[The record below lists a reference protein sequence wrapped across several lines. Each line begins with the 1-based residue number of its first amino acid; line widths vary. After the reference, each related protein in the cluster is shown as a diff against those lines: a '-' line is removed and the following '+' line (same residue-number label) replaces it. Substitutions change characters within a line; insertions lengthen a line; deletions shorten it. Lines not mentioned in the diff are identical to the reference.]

1 MNATYFEQLLNGSV
15 FQNNT
20 DEMGLEYQSNFK
32 DMEYHF
38 PDTMDLNRRLKTY
51 SYHEETRRALRNVIT
66 PIICTFGFLG
76 NVVNIIVLS
85 RLRLLRREARRD
97 GGIHF
102 GLIAL
107 AFSDMLFCVSMFPRL
122 MVSESSSIFSDKN
135 FRWFYQVKNP
145 PDLISY
151 TLQEEHTLL
160 TGYHQPTKLREGNVF
175 SHVCLSDSHSVHRR
189 GTHCARAPS
198 PGPLFTGHYM
208 FKLVKL
214 WLHFTRTPLPQ
225 TCSNLFNMNRI
236 QSSSW
241 RLECFLF
248 RK

>member
-1 MNATYFEQLLNGSV
+1 MFVLFLSWDLKYT
-15 FQNNT
+15 
-20 DEMGLEYQSNFK
+20 GLVTNLGPVPFVPWGTS
-32 DMEYHF
+32 
-38 PDTMDLNRRLKTY
+38 RRLGRSKTQREGFY
-51 SYHEETRRALRNVIT
+51 CPGTIGSRSNKNNKRPTRRALRNVIT

-214 WLHFTRTPLPQ
+214 
-225 TCSNLFNMNRI
+225 
-236 QSSSW
+236 
-241 RLECFLF
+241 
-248 RK
+248 